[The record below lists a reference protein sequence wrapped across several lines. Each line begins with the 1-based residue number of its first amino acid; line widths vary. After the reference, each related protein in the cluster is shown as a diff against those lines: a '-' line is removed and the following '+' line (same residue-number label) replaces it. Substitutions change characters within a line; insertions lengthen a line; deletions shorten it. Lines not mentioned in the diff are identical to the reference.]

1 MSVWTFIAIAI
12 PCVAGAGICIGLIIG
27 SERTENRRSA
37 HLFVLGNERSPV
49 LKREVDMPTFLRRGG
64 KRS

>member
-1 MSVWTFIAIAI
+1 MTAWTFIAIAI
-12 PCVAGAGICIGLIIG
+12 PVVGAAGIAIGLIIG
-27 SERTENRRSA
+27 SERAEARRSA

-49 LKREVDMPTFLRRGG
+49 LKREVDVPTFMRRGG